1 MKYISLIIILSV
13 LFVSDLLAQ
22 NISPYTRYGI
32 GDILYTYSSR
42 SLSMGHSGS
51 AIINRNF
58 VSITNPASWSSL
70 STTRIE
76 FSYALDLSQLNTS
89 NDSRIYRQGDFKG
102 FTFAFPVSSDYGIG
116 VAMGLIPY
124 SRMHYSVQELI
135 QNDPVVESDYIQNLK
150 GEGGLS
156 KIFIGTSYKLP
167 FDIILGATFDY
178 YFGNLEY
185 NSQLIFPDNSQR
197 PTEYKLIYSPTGI
210 GTTLGVITPDMSGL
224 LKNDIFSNL
233 RLGISMNLI
242 PEINTDSILT
252 TKSNTFVDTVAEGKT
267 KMKIPSRFTLGSA
280 VTLSDEYILSL
291 DYSFQPWQDFK
302 FTPINE
308 QNLRNAQKISLG
320 FEFQPKFR
328 LGMTFWEQILWR
340 FGLSYEQTQYSIR
353 NNNLNQYSVSGG
365 FSLPFGQA
373 NSLDFAVEYATRGT
387 KDSNLIMEN
396 FIRFNIGFSFGD
408 VWFTRYEK

>member
-102 FTFAFPVSSDYGIG
+102 FTFAFPVSSNYGIG

-291 DYSFQPWQDFK
+291 DYSFQPWQNFK

>member
-102 FTFAFPVSSDYGIG
+102 FTFAFPVSSNYGIG

>member
-1 MKYISLIIILSV
+1 MKYLSLIIILSV
-13 LFVSDLLAQ
+13 VFISELFPQ

-42 SLSMGHSGS
+42 SLSMGQAGS
-51 AIINRNF
+51 AIVNRNF

-70 STTRIE
+70 KTTRIE
-76 FSYALDLSQLNTS
+76 FSYALNLSQLNTNS
-89 NDSRIYRQGDFKG
+89 DSRIYRQGDFKG
-102 FTFAFPVSSDYGIG
+102 FTFAFPVSSDYGVG

-124 SRMHYSVQELI
+124 SRLHYSVQEHI
-135 QNDPVVESDYIQNLK
+135 QNDPIITSDYIQNLK

-156 KIFIGTSYKLP
+156 KLFIGTSYKLP
-167 FDIILGATFDY
+167 FDLILGATFDY

-185 NSQLIFPDNSQR
+185 HSQLIFPDNSQQ
-197 PTEYKLIYSPTGI
+197 PTDYKLIYSPTGV

-224 LKNDIFSNL
+224 LKNDVISNL

-242 PEINTDSILT
+242 PELNTDSLLT
-252 TKSNTFVDTVAEGKT
+252 TKSNTFVDTVAEGTT
-267 KMKIPSRFTLGSA
+267 KMKIPARITIGSA
-280 VTLSDEYILSL
+280 VTLGEQYFLSL
-291 DYSFQPWQDFK
+291 DYSFQPWQDFE

-387 KDSNLIMEN
+387 KDANLILEN
-396 FIRFNIGFSFGD
+396 FISFNIGFSFGD